1 MYWERYSIKTKNE
14 FVDLICAQLID
25 LGIEGFEI
33 QDNLQIS
40 EEDAKGMFI
49 DVLPEVEESDDAV
62 INFYL
67 EPDSK
72 NEDIVLKVKDALND
86 LSIFTDIGNIDI
98 EKSNTED
105 KDWINNWKK
114 YFHSFYVDDIFIKP
128 TWEDD
133 EKPEGDSITIE
144 IDPGTAFGTG
154 AHETT
159 QLCIKQLKKYI
170 DIVKKY
176 NDNIKLLDIGT
187 GSGIL
192 GIVGIKLGVKEVLAT
207 DLDENCIVAVNDN
220 LDKNGI
226 DKKLFNLIIGNVI
239 NDINIIDNNKFET
252 FDIVTANIF
261 APIIV
266 QLMKI
271 MHNFVKINGYFITSG
286 IINDKEQMVLDSIK
300 SNDNFK
306 LVEVN
311 YQGEWVNVTMQRI
324 K

>member
-1 MYWERYSIKTKNE
+1 MYWEKYSIKTKID

-25 LGIEGFEI
+25 LGIDGVEI
-33 QDNLQIS
+33 IDNVQIS

-49 DVLPEVEESDDAV
+49 DVLPDVEYSDEAI

-72 NEDIVLKVKDALND
+72 NEDIILKVKDGLND
-86 LSIFTDIGNIDI
+86 LSSFTDIGEINI
-98 EKSNTED
+98 EESNTED

-114 YFHSFYVDDIFIKP
+114 YFKAFYIDNIYIRP
-128 TWEDD
+128 SWEDNSSENNAD
-133 EKPEGDSITIE
+133 IVIE

-170 DIVKKY
+170 ELIKNKNDDIKM
-176 NDNIKLLDIGT
+176 LDIGT

-192 GIVGIKLGVKEVLAT
+192 GIAGLKLGVKEVFAT

-239 NDINIIDNNKFET
+239 NDINIIDNNKFEA
-252 FDIVTANIF
+252 FDIATANIF

-271 MHNFVKINGYFITSG
+271 MHNFIKVNGYFITSG
-286 IINDKEQMVLDSIK
+286 IINDKEQMVLDSIN